1 MLEEQE
7 LNRVMLAGKKHKDIQ
22 NDFPL
27 KVADSQLFL
36 QFVAKFIRF
45 PLSHGVNQIVIHS
58 DGMGNIMKTD
68 EMKVNK

>member
-1 MLEEQE
+1 MTEIKAEYKIE
-7 LNRVMLAGKKHKDIQ
+7 KVGNSIEKKY
-22 NDFPL
+22 FPL
-27 KVADSQLFL
+27 KVADAELFL

-58 DGMGNIMKTD
+58 DGQGNIMKTD